1 MPAGHRGLAADLHL
15 PATLLARYLFFLSR
29 RPISRSNQ
37 HYLARRLAGLQSL
50 APLLRGRG
58 EPRLDQ
64 AAAELERL
72 NPASFGHRVAG
83 LEALLAPGLLR
94 EPPPDVVV
102 AGSPP
107 GPGFLDPVRRAT
119 LILGPAIGVGDEILC
134 FAAARWLRARLPAA
148 EITVLTGYRGL
159 WDRVPEVN
167 AVACYEGFAELVAAM
182 RGEGPTGRAD
192 LVVLLDFEKPD
203 LAAAVTFEPGVERY
217 VEISLGAGSAVAYE
231 AGVRWMHRAEAAGAA
246 GPGTRGYYARLE
258 RLLGWLGGAPE
269 AAAGSCGAFFAGLA
283 GRPGEGPATILV
295 SPFTSKQEPSLV
307 YWSRLAAA
315 LVPAAAAPGT
325 RLRLDAGPNLTT
337 RRFAAALAEAVRGA
351 APFGLTVE
359 VSQGDAGL
367 AAALDEMAAADV
379 VVASDSFAAHAAPML
394 GRAALVVAQPGL
406 ADWRVPAP
414 RSFYFEDTLPLPA
427 IAAGM
432 KQVLAAAG
440 LFDAADIAV
449 PLPWAPPAGRAL
461 VAATRSFRAVL
472 ADGGASPRHAYEE
485 LGQALRG
492 VVAGFDHWPRELDAV
507 LADRPYGHLLPPLAP
522 GAGEDGRNAANA
534 ANVADL
540 RLHLRGRFEEW
551 EGSNLHKYLVLL
563 AGRVPEAAR

>member
-1 MPAGHRGLAADLHL
+1 MAGSHRGLAADLHL

-58 EPRLDQ
+58 EPRLDH
-64 AAAELERL
+64 AMDELERL
-72 NPASFGHRVAG
+72 NPVSFGHRVGA

-102 AGSPP
+102 AASPP

-134 FAAARWLRARLPAA
+134 FAAARWLRSRLPAA
-148 EITVLTGYRGL
+148 EITVLTAYRGL
-159 WDRVPEVN
+159 WDRVPEVDG
-167 AVACYEGFAELVAAM
+167 AVCYERFSDLVEAV
-182 RGEGPTGRAD
+182 RGQGPAGPSG

-217 VEISLGAGSAVAYE
+217 MEISLGAGSAVAYE
-231 AGVRWMHRAEAAGAA
+231 AGARWLYRAEAAGPAA
-246 GPGTRGYYARLE
+246 RGYYSRLE
-258 RLLGWLGGAPE
+258 RLLGWLGGSPE
-269 AAAGSCGAFFAGLA
+269 GAAGACGDFFAGRLN
-283 GRPGEGPATILV
+283 GRPGDPATLLI

-307 YWSRLAAA
+307 YWSRLAAD
-315 LVPAAAAPGT
+315 LVPASAAART

-337 RRFAAALAEAVRGA
+337 RRFAAALAEATRAA

-359 VSQGDAGL
+359 VARGGAGL
-367 AAALDEMAAADV
+367 AEALEELERADAV
-379 VVASDSFAAHAAPML
+379 IASDSYAAHAAPML

-414 RSFYFEDTLPLPA
+414 RSFYFEDTQPLPG

-432 KQVLAAAG
+432 RQVLAAAG
-440 LFDAADIAV
+440 FFDGAV
-449 PLPWAPPAGRAL
+449 PRPWSPPAGRRL
-461 VAATRSFRAVL
+461 VAATRSFRAAL
-472 ADGGASPRHAYEE
+472 ADGCEGPGLAPLCRGYEE

-492 VVAGFDHWPRELDAV
+492 VVAGFAHWPRELEAM
-507 LADRPYGHLLPPLAP
+507 LADRPYDHLLPPLAL
-522 GAGEDGRNAANA
+522 GAGEDGRSG
-534 ANVADL
+534 ADL

-551 EGSNLHKYLVLL
+551 EGSNLHKYLALL
-563 AGRVPEAAR
+563 ERPERETAR